1 MLEKGFSDLC
11 ERIKFAEGFRS
22 KPYLCSE
29 GVPTIGYGTTSV
41 SEYEAE
47 WLLRHQLRECVELV
61 EGYLENEQISLDEFR
76 KMILCEMCY
85 QLGFNG
91 LMAFKKM
98 WRAIRD
104 FDYETASREMLNS
117 VWHHQTPVR
126 CEYLARKMREGV

>member
-11 ERIKFAEGFRS
+11 ERIKFAEGFRA

-47 WLLRHQLRECVELV
+47 WLLRHRLRECVELV

-85 QLGFNG
+85 QLGFKG

>member
-11 ERIKFAEGFRS
+11 ERIKFAEGFRA

-29 GVPTIGYGTTSV
+29 GVHTIGYGTTSV

-85 QLGFNG
+85 QLGFKG

-98 WRAIRD
+98 WHAIRD
-104 FDYETASREMLNS
+104 FDYEAASREMLNS
-117 VWHHQTPVR
+117 VWHRQTPVR